1 MKSLRALSAYVLP
14 RRHRLRN
21 GIALRAPRR
30 DAMLETLCVIAIV
43 GLLLGFAVPSYA
55 PGLKRFML
63 NEAAVLTAGY
73 KVRIAEALADP
84 GLIPELLEASE
95 AATPSRSRYFD
106 DIAWQDGEIVFTL
119 GTSTSAGMLP
129 EAALAGAPPLTLS
142 FRVARSANGNRFVLL
157 CGLAE
162 APPGFTAAPARH
174 TTVPAAF
181 LPAHCRI

>member
-21 GIALRAPRR
+21 GIVLAASGR
-30 DAMLETLCVIAIV
+30 DEMLERLCVIAIV
-43 GLLLGFAVPSYA
+43 GLLLAFTVRSYT
-55 PGLKRFML
+55 PMIKRFML
-63 NEAAVLTAGY
+63 IEAVNLTVGY

-84 GLIPELLEASE
+84 GVMPEMLDPSE
-95 AATPSRSRYFD
+95 VATPTRSRYFD
-106 DIAWQDGEIVFTL
+106 EFAWQDGEIVVTL
-119 GTSTSAGMLP
+119 GASTSAGMLP
-129 EAALAGAPPLTLS
+129 EAAMAAAPPLTLS
-142 FRVARSANGNRFVLL
+142 FRFARSAAGNRLVLL

-162 APPGFTAAPARH
+162 PPPGFTAAPARH